1 VTSYEEYEP
10 EPPRGWSPFAVASI
24 ATLVLL
30 LALGGSLFG
39 IYVSDQNKLAAEST
53 SETPPPAT
61 TPAVSPSLTTSP
73 PVSTSPSASTSPSDS
88 ASTSPSTSPSA
99 SAFALP
105 DLTNVDFRVAWAK
118 LRDLKLS
125 WDMKFEGDAGDLTVS
140 STDPVAGSPVSKGT
154 PIHVHVRGPAP
165 LVAMPSLVG
174 LTCDQASAELTDAGS
189 LVADYPA
196 GRTGVVKAQ
205 VPLATDPPTLRW
217 GGNGTKATITC
228 G

>member
-39 IYVSDQNKLAAEST
+39 IYVSDQNRLAAEST
-53 SETPPPAT
+53 SETPPPVTSGPVVTTTT
-61 TPAVSPSLTTSP
+61 TPP
-73 PVSTSPSASTSPSDS
+73 ASTSPSPS
-88 ASTSPSTSPSA
+88 SGSPSTSPSPTA
-99 SAFALP
+99 SSFPVP
-105 DLTNVDFRVAWAK
+105 DLTNLDFRVAWNK
-118 LRDLKLS
+118 LREVKLG
-125 WDMKFEGDAGDLTVS
+125 WDMRFDGATGDLTVS
-140 STDPVAGSPVSKGT
+140 STDPAAGT
-154 PIHVHVRGPAP
+154 PITKGTTVHVNVRGPAP
-165 LVAMPSLVG
+165 LVAMPPLVG
-174 LTCDQASAELTDAGS
+174 LPCDQVGDKLTDAGS

-196 GRTGVVKAQ
+196 GRTGFVKSQ
-205 VPLATDPPTLRW
+205 DPLATDPPELKW

>member
-39 IYVSDQNKLAAEST
+39 IYVSDQNRLAADST
-53 SETPPPAT
+53 SETPPPTSGPVVTSTT
-61 TPAVSPSLTTSP
+61 TPP
-73 PVSTSPSASTSPSDS
+73 ASTSPSPS
-88 ASTSPSTSPSA
+88 SSSPSTSPSPTA
-99 SAFALP
+99 SSFPVP
-105 DLTNVDFRVAWAK
+105 DLTNLDFRVAWNK
-118 LRDLKLS
+118 LRELKLG
-125 WDMKFEGDAGDLTVS
+125 WDMKFEGAAGDLTVS
-140 STDPVAGSPVSKGT
+140 STEPAAGT
-154 PIHVHVRGPAP
+154 PITKGTTVHVHVRGPAP
-165 LVAMPSLVG
+165 LVAMPPLVG
-174 LTCDQASAELTDAGS
+174 FPCDQAADKLTDAGS

-196 GRTGVVKAQ
+196 GRTGVVKTQ
-205 VPLATDPPTLRW
+205 DPLATDPPELKW